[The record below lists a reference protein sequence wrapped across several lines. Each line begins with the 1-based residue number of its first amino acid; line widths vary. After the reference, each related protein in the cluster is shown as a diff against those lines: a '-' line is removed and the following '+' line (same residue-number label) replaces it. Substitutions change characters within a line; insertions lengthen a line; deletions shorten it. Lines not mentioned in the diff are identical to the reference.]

1 MGLDEDLARY
11 GIEAMITICEWPD
24 GTWCE
29 LEDLAGYL
37 QWMSD
42 DFLYKT
48 MPYHEFTEK
57 YE

>member
-11 GIEAMITICEWPD
+11 GIETMVTICEWPD

-29 LEDLAGYL
+29 LEDLHGYL

-48 MPYHEFTEK
+48 LTYGDFVEK